1 MRLPRTL
8 TFYVLREISLYAALG
23 GIAVTFL
30 FFGGNAPR
38 YTGDLVAIG
47 FEASDVLLL
56 LRLLSGIIATYVV
69 PIAFLFGVLIT
80 MGRMAS
86 DREVL
91 ALSVCGLGR
100 RSILFP
106 VVALAVG
113 VALLTGYLVNEV
125 EYRARIEMRGLVKSL
140 ATRGATPEPGKFL
153 TLGLRVVYVDRR
165 DAAGNLEGV
174 MISDRTDRERPLL
187 IFAETGRFGFDEER
201 NAFEFHLESGE
212 VHVEEP
218 RASREFKRMSFVSLD
233 YWFDVSEMFDV
244 GSAHLRPYDMSNQ
257 QINEI
262 LQAAE
267 SGQSLK
273 HFAKKEPLHYELEI
287 QRRRALP
294 VAPVLF
300 ALVAVPLGIRLKRGS
315 RSWGAIL
322 CGLLALIYYL
332 ALTFGRQMAIEG
344 FISPIVALWSPNVMF
359 AALAAVLLAQRET
372 LE

>member
-1 MRLPRTL
+1 MRVSRTL
-8 TFYVLREISLYAALG
+8 TIYVLREVILYASLG
-23 GIAVTFL
+23 GIAVTVM

-38 YTGDLVAIG
+38 YTGDLVSIG
-47 FEASDVLLL
+47 FESSDVILL
-56 LRLLSGIIATYVV
+56 LRLLSGVIATYVV
-69 PIAFLFGVLIT
+69 PIAFLFGVLLT

-100 RSILFP
+100 RAILFP

-113 VALLTGYLVNEV
+113 VGLLTGYLVNEV
-125 EYRARIEMRGLVKSL
+125 EYRARVEMRGLVKSL

-153 TLGLRVVYVDRR
+153 NLGRRVVYVDRR
-165 DAAGNLEGV
+165 GAGGILEGV
-174 MISDRTDRERPLL
+174 MISDRSDREWPLL
-187 IFAETGRFGFDEER
+187 ILAEFGRFGFDEER

-218 RASREFKRMSFVSLD
+218 GGSREFKRVSFVSLD

-257 QINEI
+257 QIGEI
-262 LQAAE
+262 LQAAAD
-267 SGQSLK
+267 GASLE

-287 QRRRALP
+287 ERRRALP

-322 CGLLALIYYL
+322 CGILALIYYL

-344 FISPIVALWSPNVMF
+344 FISPVVALWLPNLMF
-359 AALAAVLLAQRET
+359 TVLAVVLLSQRET
-372 LE
+372 LD